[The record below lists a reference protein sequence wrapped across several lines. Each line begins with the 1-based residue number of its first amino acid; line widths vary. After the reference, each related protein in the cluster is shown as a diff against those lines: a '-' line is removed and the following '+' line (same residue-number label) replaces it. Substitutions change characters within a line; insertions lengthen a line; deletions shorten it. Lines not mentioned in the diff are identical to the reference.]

1 MVLSEARGLRLFSVV
16 QGGIGLHRRLAAR
29 RQKRSLT
36 LLLDTLPRTRAS
48 RRTRLATRQKMILG
62 DETDSSAKDAQAA
75 CGFKCLASKRTSFFQ
90 TINVIAAIFRAKVR
104 RAMVGFL
111 PLTSKAS

>member
-16 QGGIGLHRRLAAR
+16 QGGIGLHRRLGAEGKNEAS
-29 RQKRSLT
+29 QCYWILSLE
-36 LLLDTLPRTRAS
+36 PE
-48 RRTRLATRQKMILG
+48 RLKEPDSLAIRNDLRDG
-62 DETDSSAKDAQAA
+62 TDSSAKDAQAA
-75 CGFKCLASKRTSFFQ
+75 CCFKWLASKRTSFFQ

>member
-1 MVLSEARGLRLFSVV
+1 MVLSEAHGLRLFSVV
-16 QGGIGLHRRLAAR
+16 QGGIGLHRRLGAEGKNEAS
-29 RQKRSLT
+29 QCYWILSLEPER
-36 LLLDTLPRTRAS
+36 LKEPDSLPPS
-48 RRTRLATRQKMILG
+48 ENDPG
-62 DETDSSAKDAQAA
+62 DGTDSSAKDAQAA
-75 CGFKCLASKRTSFFQ
+75 CCFRCLASKRTSFFQ

>member
-1 MVLSEARGLRLFSVV
+1 MPEGK
-16 QGGIGLHRRLAAR
+16 
-29 RQKRSLT
+29 KRSLT

-48 RRTRLATRQKMILG
+48 QRTRLASPRQKMILG
-62 DETDSSAKDAQAA
+62 MERDSSAKDAQAA